1 MHSLARFHGTLCMPS
16 SLAVPSFWSGTP
28 ALQLATRPIVSLQLP
43 QRLCRGTGWHFCQEQ
58 LFTLLSF
65 QKWLDFKRKNNVL
78 IFRWPNE
85 RKWWHGSL
93 ESLNNRCIERECT
106 SGRGEKTHL
115 STKTGATSRCFTSR
129 LLSPLFFIPGDSLCQ
144 SHLTEAPSE
153 GNFIASLF
161 PETKSWFLSMHSKAS
176 QSSAYHLV
184 FCSTLSFT
192 C

>member
-129 LLSPLFFIPGDSLCQ
+129 LLSPLFLSLETVSVKVILLKHRLREISLLPSSLKPNPDSWACIQRPHNLQ
-144 SHLTEAPSE
+144 LT
-153 GNFIASLF
+153 I
-161 PETKSWFLSMHSKAS
+161 
-176 QSSAYHLV
+176 
-184 FCSTLSFT
+184 
-192 C
+192 